1 MRFSVCRSTIQWAF
15 MGAML
20 LFFIG
25 SASAAPKNL
34 ADVSKLLKNPTNQT
48 NQKQILDFFLKR
60 YQKEKDLT
68 KGTHRHLL
76 QKTDDGGGYAGWF
89 LKADPDA
96 KIIIY
101 AENNRQ
107 WPMIALGNSG
117 YFARVEKF
125 PNFSAAHY
133 RYSINGR
140 RLPTGR
146 YNRFGFES
154 YKWEPESL
162 RQKGVPQGKLI
173 PMPAFKSTKH
183 YPKTV
188 RDWWVYVPAQYSK
201 MSAPAKLIVFTDGRG
216 YCHGDGNATIV
227 LDNLIHAK
235 KVPVSIA
242 VFINPGVI
250 PASSKGKPDYRNRS
264 NEYDTC
270 TAQYA
275 TFLDEE
281 MLPVIRKQYRISDKP
296 EDHVIC
302 GASSGGSCAFT
313 AAWHRTD
320 LFQKVI
326 SFVGSFCDFR
336 GINDYPSRTKNTIPL
351 DQFGPWKTAHDYPG
365 LIRKQDPPKPIKTF
379 LQDGDNDLDNKL
391 GNWFLNNERMA
402 AALAY
407 SGYDYWFVTGH
418 GIHSSRH
425 GKAVLPAALV
435 WIWNSN
441 KETAAKND

>member
-1 MRFSVCRSTIQWAF
+1 AKPGDEVIIFA
-15 MGAML
+15 
-20 LFFIG
+20 
-25 SASAAPKNL
+25 
-34 ADVSKLLKNPTNQT
+34 
-48 NQKQILDFFLKR
+48 
-60 YQKEKDLT
+60 EKD
-68 KGTHRHLL
+68 
-76 QKTDDGGGYAGWF
+76 
-89 LKADPDA
+89 
-96 KIIIY
+96 
-101 AENNRQ
+101 RQ
-107 WPMIALGNSG
+107 WPMVELGDSG

-125 PNFSAAHY
+125 PNFSSAHY
-133 RYSINGR
+133 QFGVNGK
-140 RLPTGR
+140 RLETSR
-146 YNRFGFES
+146 SNRFGFES
-154 YKWEPESL
+154 YEWAPESL
-162 RQKGVPQGKLI
+162 KQAGVPQGKLTQ
-173 PMPAFKSTKH
+173 MPAFKSTKM
-183 YPKTV
+183 YPGTV

-201 MSAPAKLIVFTDGRG
+201 TGPPAKLIVFTDGRG
-216 YCHGDGNATIV
+216 YCQGDGNATIV

-235 KVPVSIA
+235 KIPVSIA
-242 VFINPGVI
+242 VFINPGVL
-250 PASSKGKPDYRNRS
+250 PANEKRKSEIRNRS

-281 MLPVIRKQYRISDKP
+281 MLPIVRGQYRISEKP

-302 GASSGGSCAFT
+302 GASSGGSCAFS

-336 GINDYPSRTKNTIPL
+336 GINDYPSRQKNTIPL

-365 LIRKQDPPKPIKTF
+365 LIRKEYPPKPLKVF
-379 LQDGDNDLDNKL
+379 LQDGDNDLDNTL

-425 GKAVLPAALV
+425 GKAVLPEALV
-435 WIWNSN
+435 WIWNSDQ
-441 KETAAKND
+441 K

>member
-1 MRFSVCRSTIQWAF
+1 MRFSPCRSIVQIALL
-15 MGAML
+15 GML
-20 LFFIG
+20 LIFVVN
-25 SASAAPKNL
+25 SVSAAPKNL
-34 ADVSKLLKNPTNQT
+34 EDVSKLLKEPKNEK
-48 NQKQILDFFLKR
+48 NQKQVLDFFQKR

-68 KGTHRHLL
+68 RGNHRHLIE
-76 QKTDDGGGYAGWF
+76 KTSDGGGYAGWF
-89 LKADPDA
+89 LKADPNA
-96 KIIIY
+96 KVIIY

-107 WPMIALGNSG
+107 WPMIALGDSG
-117 YFARVEKF
+117 YFARVERF

-133 RYSINGR
+133 RYSVNGR
-140 RLPTGR
+140 RLPVGR
-146 YNRFGFES
+146 FSRFGFES
-154 YKWEPESL
+154 YEWKPESL
-162 RQKGVPQGKLI
+162 RQTGVPQGKLI
-173 PMPAFKSTKH
+173 QMPAFKSTKQ
-183 YPKTV
+183 YPGTV
-188 RDWWVYVPAQYSK
+188 RDWWMYVPAQYSK
-201 MSAPAKLIVFTDGRG
+201 SNGPAKLIVFTDGRG

-250 PASSKGKPDYRNRS
+250 PARAKGKQEVRNRS

-281 MLPVIRKQYRISDKP
+281 MLPLIRKQYEISKKP
-296 EDHVIC
+296 QDHLIC

-336 GINDYPSRTKNTIPL
+336 GIDDYPSRKKNVIPL

-365 LIRKQDPPKPIKTF
+365 LIRKQDPPKPIKVF

-425 GKAVLPAALV
+425 GKAVLPDALV
-435 WIWNSN
+435 WIWNS
-441 KETAAKND
+441 KQSEK

>member
-1 MRFSVCRSTIQWAF
+1 MRFSVCRSTVPLAALSV
-15 MGAML
+15 M
-20 LFFIG
+20 LFFMIN
-25 SASAAPKNL
+25 SVSAAPQNL
-34 ADVSKLLKNPTNQT
+34 EDVSKLLKEPANQA
-48 NQKQILDFFLKR
+48 NQKQVLDFFQKR
-60 YQKEKDLT
+60 FQKEKDLSL
-68 KGTHRHLL
+68 GTHRHLL
-76 QKTDDGGGYAGWF
+76 EKTDDGGGYAGWF
-89 LKADPDA
+89 LKADPSA
-96 KIIIY
+96 EVIIF
-101 AENNRQ
+101 AEKDRQ
-107 WPMIALGNSG
+107 WPMIALGDSG
-117 YFARVEKF
+117 YFARVERF
-125 PNFSAAHY
+125 PNFSSVHY
-133 RYSINGR
+133 RYSVNGR
-140 RLPTGR
+140 RLPVGGS
-146 YNRFGFES
+146 NRFGFES
-154 YKWEPESL
+154 YEWKPESL
-162 RQKGVPQGKLI
+162 RQEGVPQGKLTQ
-173 PMPAFKSTKH
+173 MPPFKSTGQ
-183 YPKTV
+183 YPGTV
-188 RDWWVYVPAQYSK
+188 RDWWVYVPARYSETGD
-201 MSAPAKLIVFTDGRG
+201 PAKLIVFTDGGG
-216 YCHGDGNATIV
+216 YCHGDGNAAIV

-235 KVPVSIA
+235 KIPVSIA

-250 PASSKGKPDYRNRS
+250 PAASEGKQEIRNRS

-281 MLPVIRKQYRISDKP
+281 MLPVVRKQYRISDKP

-336 GINDYPSRTKNTIPL
+336 GINDYPSRKNNTIPL

-365 LIRKQDPPKPIKTF
+365 LIRKEVPPKPLKVF

-407 SGYDYWFVTGH
+407 SGYDFWFVTGH

-425 GKAVLPAALV
+425 GKAVLPDALV
-435 WIWNSN
+435 WIWNS
-441 KETAAKND
+441 EPAAK

>member
-1 MRFSVCRSTIQWAF
+1 MKYFPLRAAVPLTII
-15 MGAML
+15 ML
-20 LFFIG
+20 SLLTMN
-25 SASAAPKNL
+25 SPLTAAPQKL
-34 ADVSKLLKNPTNQT
+34 SDVSKLLKTPVSKENQ
-48 NQKQILDFFLKR
+48 QQILNYFKKR

-68 KGTHRHLL
+68 KGNHKALIE
-76 QKTDDGGGYAGWF
+76 KTDDGGGYAGWF
-89 LKADPDA
+89 LKANPGDEV
-96 KIIIY
+96 IIF
-101 AENNRQ
+101 AEKDRQ
-107 WPMIALGNSG
+107 WPMVELGDSG
-117 YFARVEKF
+117 YFARIEKF
-125 PNFSAAHY
+125 PNFSSAHY
-133 RYSINGR
+133 QFGVNGK
-140 RLPTGR
+140 RLETSR
-146 YNRFGFES
+146 SNRFGFES
-154 YKWEPESL
+154 YEWAPESL
-162 RQKGVPQGKLI
+162 KQAGVPQGKLI
-173 PMPAFKSTKH
+173 QMPAFKSTKQ
-183 YPKTV
+183 YPGTV

-201 MSAPAKLIVFTDGRG
+201 TGPPAKLIVFTDGGG

-250 PASSKGKPDYRNRS
+250 PANGKGKSEIRNRS

-275 TFLDEE
+275 TFLDQE
-281 MLPVIRKQYRISDKP
+281 MLPALRQQYRISEKP
-296 EDHVIC
+296 EDHLIC

-336 GINDYPSRTKNTIPL
+336 GISDYPSRKNNTIPL

-365 LIRKQDPPKPIKTF
+365 LIRKTYPPKPLKVF

-425 GKAVLPAALV
+425 GKAVLPDALV
-435 WIWNSN
+435 WIWNSDQ
-441 KETAAKND
+441 K

>member
-1 MRFSVCRSTIQWAF
+1 MRFSVCRTLVQTAVL
-15 MGAML
+15 AMVPIL
-20 LFFIG
+20 VIN
-25 SASAAPKNL
+25 SVSAAPQNL
-34 ADVSKLLKNPTNQT
+34 EEISKLLEEPKNEE
-48 NQKQILDFFLKR
+48 NQKQVLDFFHKR
-60 YQKEKDLT
+60 YQTEKDLT
-68 KGTHRHLL
+68 RGTHRHLI

-89 LKADPDA
+89 LKADPEA
-96 KIIIY
+96 KVIIY

-107 WPMIALGNSG
+107 WPMISLGDSG
-117 YFARVEKF
+117 FFARVERF

-140 RLPTGR
+140 RLPAGR

-154 YKWEPESL
+154 YEWKPESL
-162 RQKGVPQGKLI
+162 PQAEVPKGTLTQ
-173 PMPAFKSTKH
+173 MPPFESTRH
-183 YPKTV
+183 YPGTV
-188 RDWWVYVPAQYSK
+188 RNWWVYVPAQYSK
-201 MSAPAKLIVFTDGRG
+201 ASSAAKLVIFTDGRG
-216 YCHGDGNATIV
+216 YCHGEGNATIV

-235 KVPVSIA
+235 KIPVSIA
-242 VFINPGVI
+242 VFINPGVF
-250 PASSKGKPDYRNRS
+250 PAKSKGKKEVRNRS

-281 MLPVIRKQYRISDKP
+281 MLPVVRKQYRISEKP

-313 AAWHRTD
+313 AAWHRPD
-320 LFQKVI
+320 QFQKVI

-336 GINDYPSRTKNTIPL
+336 GINDYPSPKKNTIPL

-365 LIRKQDPPKPIKTF
+365 LIRKQDPPKPIRVF

-425 GKAVLPAALV
+425 GKAVLPDALV
-435 WIWNSN
+435 WIWNS
-441 KETAAKND
+441 KRDQK

>member
-1 MRFSVCRSTIQWAF
+1 MKYSSPRVTFLLTTI
-15 MGAML
+15 ML
-20 LFFIG
+20 SLLTMN
-25 SASAAPKNL
+25 SSLTAAPQNL
-34 ADVSKLLKNPTNQT
+34 SDVSKLLKTPVSKENQ
-48 NQKQILDFFLKR
+48 QQALDYFKKR
-60 YQKEKDLT
+60 YQKQKDLT
-68 KGTHRHLL
+68 KGNHKELIE
-76 QKTDDGGGYAGWF
+76 KTDDGGGYAGWF
-89 LKADPDA
+89 LKAKPGDEV
-96 KIIIY
+96 IIF
-101 AENNRQ
+101 AEKDRQ
-107 WPMIALGNSG
+107 WPMIELGDSG
-117 YFARVEKF
+117 YFARIEKF
-125 PNFSAAHY
+125 PNFSSAHY
-133 RYSINGR
+133 QFSVNGK
-140 RLPTGR
+140 RLETSR
-146 YNRFGFES
+146 SNRFGFES
-154 YKWEPESL
+154 YEWAPESL
-162 RQKGVPQGKLI
+162 KQDGVPQGKLTQ
-173 PMPAFKSTKH
+173 MPAFKSTKM
-183 YPKTV
+183 YPGTV

-201 MSAPAKLIVFTDGRG
+201 TGPPAKLIVFTDGKG
-216 YCHGDGNATIV
+216 YCQGDGNATIV

-235 KVPVSIA
+235 KIPVSIA
-242 VFINPGVI
+242 VFINPGVH
-250 PASSKGKPDYRNRS
+250 PATEKRKSEIRNRS

-281 MLPVIRKQYRISDKP
+281 MLPIVRGQYRISEKP

-302 GASSGGSCAFT
+302 GASSGGSCAFS

-336 GINDYPSRTKNTIPL
+336 GINDYPSRQKNTIPL

-365 LIRKQDPPKPIKTF
+365 LIRKEYPPKPLKVF

-425 GKAVLPAALV
+425 GKAVLPEALV
-435 WIWNSN
+435 WIWNSDQ
-441 KETAAKND
+441 K

>member
-1 MRFSVCRSTIQWAF
+1 MKYASLRGTILLTTI
-15 MGAML
+15 ML
-20 LFFIG
+20 SLMTMN
-25 SASAAPKNL
+25 SSLTAAPQKL
-34 ADVSKLLKNPTNQT
+34 SDVSNLLKTPVSKENQ
-48 NQKQILDFFLKR
+48 QQVLDYFKKR

-68 KGTHRHLL
+68 KGNHKELIE
-76 QKTDDGGGYAGWF
+76 KTDDGGGYAGWF
-89 LKADPDA
+89 LKAKPGDEV
-96 KIIIY
+96 IIF
-101 AENNRQ
+101 AEKDRQ
-107 WPMIALGNSG
+107 WPMVELGDSG
-117 YFARVEKF
+117 YFARIEKF
-125 PNFSAAHY
+125 PNFSSAHY
-133 RYSINGR
+133 QFSVNGK
-140 RLPTGR
+140 RLETSR
-146 YNRFGFES
+146 SNRFGFES
-154 YKWEPESL
+154 YEWAPESL
-162 RQKGVPQGKLI
+162 KQAGVPQGKLTQV
-173 PMPAFKSTKH
+173 PAFESTKQ
-183 YPKTV
+183 YPGTV

-201 MSAPAKLIVFTDGRG
+201 TGPPAKLIIFTDGRG
-216 YCHGDGNATIV
+216 YCQGEGNATIV

-235 KVPVSIA
+235 KIPVSIA

-250 PASSKGKPDYRNRS
+250 PASGKGKSEIRNRS

-275 TFLDEE
+275 TFLDQE
-281 MLPVIRKQYRISDKP
+281 MLPIVRQQYRISDKP
-296 EDHVIC
+296 EDHLIC

-336 GINDYPSRTKNTIPL
+336 GINDYPSRKNNTIPL

-365 LIRKQDPPKPIKTF
+365 LIRKEYPPKPLKVF
-379 LQDGDNDLDNKL
+379 LQDGDNDLDNTL

-425 GKAVLPAALV
+425 GKAVLPEALV
-435 WIWNSN
+435 WIWNSDQ
-441 KETAAKND
+441 K

>member
-1 MRFSVCRSTIQWAF
+1 MKYFHLRAAIVLTTI
-15 MGAML
+15 ML
-20 LFFIG
+20 SLL
-25 SASAAPKNL
+25 SMTCTLLAAPQNL
-34 ADVSKLLKNPTNQT
+34 VDASKLLKAPVSKENQ
-48 NQKQILDFFLKR
+48 QQVLDYFKKR
-60 YQKEKDLT
+60 YQKEKDLSQGLHKT
-68 KGTHRHLL
+68 LID
-76 QKTDDGGGYAGWF
+76 KTDDGGGYAGWF
-89 LKADPDA
+89 LKAAPGDEV
-96 KIIIY
+96 IVF
-101 AENNRQ
+101 AEKGRQ
-107 WPMIALGNSG
+107 WPMIELGDSG
-117 YFARVEKF
+117 YFAWVEKF
-125 PNFSAAHY
+125 PNFSSAHY
-133 RYSINGR
+133 HFSVNGK
-140 RLPTGR
+140 RLQTGR

-154 YKWEPESL
+154 YEWAPESL
-162 RQKGVPQGKLI
+162 KQAGVPQGKLI
-173 PMPAFKSTKH
+173 QMPAFKSTKQ
-183 YPKTV
+183 YPGTV

-201 MSAPAKLIVFTDGRG
+201 TGPPAKLIVFTDGSN

-235 KVPVSIA
+235 KIPVSIA

-250 PASSKGKPDYRNRS
+250 PASGKGKSESRNRS

-275 TFLDEE
+275 TFLDQE
-281 MLPVIRKQYRISDKP
+281 MLPIVRQQYRISEKP
-296 EDHVIC
+296 EDHLIC

-336 GINDYPSRTKNTIPL
+336 GINDYPSRKKNTIPL

-365 LIRKQDPPKPIKTF
+365 LIRKEYPPKPLKVF

-407 SGYDYWFVTGH
+407 SGYDHWFVTGH

-425 GKAVLPAALV
+425 GKAVLPEALV
-435 WIWNSN
+435 WIWNSDQ
-441 KETAAKND
+441 K